1 MPGIEETLTPEGT
14 INPDIKPENGYNYEI
29 GGKFYFLDRNLY
41 AEFSLYQMQ
50 INDLLVAQ
58 RVGNDQYVG
67 VNAGETI
74 HEGIEALINYYLK
87 INSIFSLQP
96 YVSASIGHYEFK
108 EFLNNGTDYS
118 GNELTGVPANKLN
131 AGFTLHTNFGVYLSS
146 DYYFID
152 KIPLNDG
159 NPHTLTLTGY

>member
-1 MPGIEETLTPEGT
+1 M
-14 INPDIKPENGYNYEI
+14 
-29 GGKFYFLDRNLY
+29 DRNLY
-41 AEFSLYQMQ
+41 AEFSVYQMQ

-87 INSIFSLQP
+87 INSTFSIQP

-108 EFLNNGTDYS
+108 EFLDNGTDYS
-118 GNELTGVPANKLN
+118 GNELTGVPANKIN

-159 NPHTLTLTGY
+159 NTAYSDAYRLLNLKACVSIYYNQRFFRTPFRRH